1 MMSEQEAFAVAP
13 LALAYLGDAVWEL
26 AVRESLIAKGER
38 QPNQLHQQALG
49 YVKAVNQADRI
60 RRMSERLT
68 EREMSIFKRGRNA
81 KSHSMPKS
89 ARMADYRHSTGLEA
103 LLGYLYLTGDQARM
117 EELLRML
124 LAEPE

>member
-26 AVRESLIAKGER
+26 AVREALILKGER
-38 QPNQLHQQALG
+38 QPNQLHHQALD
-49 YVKAVNQADRI
+49 YVKAVNQAERI

-68 EREMSIFKRGRNA
+68 EREMSVFKRGRNA

-103 LLGYLYLTGDQARM
+103 LLGYLYLAGDQVRM
-117 EELLRML
+117 KEILHLL
-124 LAEPE
+124 LAEVE